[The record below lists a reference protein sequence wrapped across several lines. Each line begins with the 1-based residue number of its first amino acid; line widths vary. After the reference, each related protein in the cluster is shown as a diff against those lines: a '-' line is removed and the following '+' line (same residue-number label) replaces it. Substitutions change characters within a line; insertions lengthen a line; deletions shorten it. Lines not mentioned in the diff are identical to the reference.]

1 MSQDHSKSIGKGMI
15 IAAWLI
21 VLGLLT
27 VFFNNLLEKQHNP
40 NQDLQG
46 RILDS
51 GTREVQLI
59 RNRAGH
65 YVTPGEINQHK
76 VTFML
81 DTGATNVSIPEKI
94 ANRMGLQK
102 GYPLSVNTANGVIQV
117 YSTRLQELRIADI
130 VLHDISANI
139 NPYMDDEGV
148 LLGMNVLKKLELIQ
162 RGETLTLRQYP

>member
-1 MSQDHSKSIGKGMI
+1 MI

-27 VFFNNLLEKQHNP
+27 LFFNDLLEKQHNP
-40 NQDLQG
+40 NQNLQG
-46 RILDS
+46 RILES

-76 VTFML
+76 VIFML
-81 DTGATNVSIPEKI
+81 DTGATNVSIPENI

-117 YSTRLQELRIADI
+117 YSTRLQELKIADI
-130 VLHDISANI
+130 VLHDIRANI

>member
-27 VFFNNLLEKQHNP
+27 LFFNNLLEEQHNP

-46 RILDS
+46 RILES

-81 DTGATNVSIPEKI
+81 DTGATNVSIPENI

-130 VLHDISANI
+130 VLQDISANI